1 MFTDLGKLTEK
12 QGEQIE
18 KIEVQVDD
26 TADSIAKGT
35 KELDEAK
42 RLQASLR
49 KKKLISLAIG
59 IVILLVICIP
69 TIIALTS
76 NSSSWTY
83 QKLLCEFAMKIS
95 WAQWF
100 VERS

>member
-49 KKKLISLAIG
+49 KKLISLAIG
-59 IVILLVICIP
+59 ILILLIICIP
-69 TIIALTS
+69 TIVALTS
-76 NSSSWTY
+76 NSSS
-83 QKLLCEFAMKIS
+83 S
-95 WAQWF
+95 
-100 VERS
+100 